1 MGLSENCEA
10 RGLRGFCDASGVRE
24 ALPGR
29 VVGPG
34 LTPSAISVVFVAPV
48 LPQSRVDFD
57 QRRPA
62 VDLGRSGGCKDE
74 SASDQPQ
81 AGPPSLAE

>member
-29 VVGPG
+29 VVG
-34 LTPSAISVVFVAPV
+34 FF
-48 LPQSRVDFD
+48 FD
-57 QRRPA
+57 A
-62 VDLGRSGGCKDE
+62 V
-74 SASDQPQ
+74 
-81 AGPPSLAE
+81 

>member
-29 VVGPG
+29 VVG
-34 LTPSAISVVFVAPV
+34 LVLERSAILFSLAPV
-48 LPQSRVDFD
+48 LALSALRVTAILITDV
-57 QRRPA
+57 P
-62 VDLGRSGGCKDE
+62 G
-74 SASDQPQ
+74 
-81 AGPPSLAE
+81 